1 MTKVKPKVAKTI
13 INGIEKTI
21 TIGNLT
27 MTYQNNLANYLV
39 IEISDDPTKKC
50 QNSLE
55 ARIGKKGVEVF
66 IRGKDYIGATIE
78 GMSNIEDLCAGL
90 SRMIEEIYKLRA
102 PKQDSLF

>member
-1 MTKVKPKVAKTI
+1 MTKVEPKVAKTT
-13 INGIEKTI
+13 INGVEKTI

-27 MTYQNNLANYLV
+27 ITYQNKLANYLV

-55 ARIGKKGVEVF
+55 ARIGKERVEVF
-66 IRGKDYIGATIE
+66 VRGKDCIGATIE
-78 GMSNIEDLCAGL
+78 GMNNIEDLCAGL
-90 SRMIEEIYKLRA
+90 SRIIKEIHKIQS

>member
-1 MTKVKPKVAKTI
+1 MTRVKPKTAKII
-13 INGIEKTI
+13 INGVEKTI

-27 MTYQNNLANYLV
+27 MTYQYPVNYLV

-55 ARIGKKGVEVF
+55 ARIGKKGVEIL
-66 IRGKDYIGATIE
+66 IRGRDYIGATIE
-78 GMSNIEDLCAGL
+78 GIGNIENLCAGL
-90 SRMIEEIYKLRA
+90 SRMIEEIHKIQA